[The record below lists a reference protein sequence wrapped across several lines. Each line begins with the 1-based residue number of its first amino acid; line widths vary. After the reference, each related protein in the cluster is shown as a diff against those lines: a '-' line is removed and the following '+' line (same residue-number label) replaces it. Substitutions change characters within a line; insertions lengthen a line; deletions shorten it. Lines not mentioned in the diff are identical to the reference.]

1 MLRALL
7 RAAGW
12 GALAAFAAL
21 IAGRVAQRGGLPVP
35 DAILAVPALR
45 WAEVGGIG
53 AGLAVLAWALL
64 RLLPEFTA
72 RAVQG
77 GFWTGLGA
85 MAILHQGATF
95 LLFHLFHAVPAPG
108 YSLAPMPQFGGMP
121 ELVALLLA
129 GALAGVVLALLVQ
142 WSPLFWVPG
151 TDLLLGLGFGA
162 LALSQL
168 SPWLPLPPFSTV
180 APGWWANLMVNGTWG
195 LGVALMLRPLELN
208 GSE

>member
-1 MLRALL
+1 LLRAVP

-21 IAGRVAQRGGLPVP
+21 IAGRVARRGALPVP
-35 DAILAVPALR
+35 DAIFAIPPLR
-45 WAEVGGIG
+45 WAEIGGIG
-53 AGLAVLAWALL
+53 AGLAVLAWVLL
-64 RLLPEFTA
+64 RLLPGFTG

-85 MAILHQGATF
+85 MAVLHQGATF

-142 WSPLFWVPG
+142 WSPLFWVPARPLATAAAFFHGGAGLVGQPRSQRHLGPRRRADAAAAG
-151 TDLLLGLGFGA
+151 TER
-162 LALSQL
+162 QRVM
-168 SPWLPLPPFSTV
+168 PLPQVMT
-180 APGWWANLMVNGTWG
+180 AREKL
-195 LGVALMLRPLELN
+195 L
-208 GSE
+208 